1 MSAPPFELDT
11 PIGELLT
18 VLSDIAGYLQRIA
31 DTLDPPRSK
40 PNGKILPGTCSE
52 GTGAPL
58 TPQEG
63 LGVHARGFGYFGV

>member
-18 VLSDIAGYLQRIA
+18 VLTDLAGYLQRIA

-40 PNGKILPGTCSE
+40 PNGKILVGSSQD
-52 GTGAPL
+52 APE
-58 TPQEG
+58 T
-63 LGVHARGFGYFGV
+63 